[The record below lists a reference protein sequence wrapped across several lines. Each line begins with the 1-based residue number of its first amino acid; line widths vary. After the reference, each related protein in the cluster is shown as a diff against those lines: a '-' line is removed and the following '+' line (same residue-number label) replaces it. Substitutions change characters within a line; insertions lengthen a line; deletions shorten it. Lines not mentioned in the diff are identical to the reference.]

1 MAILPFISSLGNTRA
16 VLNIKR
22 NQQQE
27 RKKLVLGDILVAR
40 VTDAISRDEK
50 YRIFL
55 DLAEDSLKREQISPA
70 DIEKLL
76 EMFDEKVPSANL
88 VAILDALIATS
99 NAEQADFIWSKVN
112 QALANTSQPE
122 VIHTS
127 RLLHP
132 AGATNLKG

>member
-76 EMFDEKVPSANL
+76 EMFDEKVPRQ
-88 VAILDALIATS
+88 T
-99 NAEQADFIWSKVN
+99 
-112 QALANTSQPE
+112 
-122 VIHTS
+122 
-127 RLLHP
+127 
-132 AGATNLKG
+132 